1 MTKVSV
7 GLAVFN
13 GERYLQQCLDSLTS
27 QTLEDLEIIVVDDG
41 STDNSATICDLY
53 EAKDSRIKVIRKPH
67 GGLASAR
74 QMALEV
80 SMGDYFCVCDADDW
94 MEPEMYERL
103 CDKAVET
110 GADVVMCDYWREYGD
125 GYSKLSVY
133 NREVPSDNRQ
143 IISDVL
149 NDRFPSFIWS
159 KLFRRDVFERY
170 ALSWDPGISMQ
181 EDYLMTLK
189 ILQHPVRL
197 AYLPDPLYH
206 YRRMPGGNSYTNNM
220 TMSSYNQMLCIR
232 DWIDKHLSDN
242 QFAAGRIHYQVNVAY
257 AGLRVMEGMTPR
269 YYRETSTSRLSLRE
283 LISERTLKSMLI
295 LMTKILGYRF
305 GVLVNRLLYKRVY
318 K

>member
-1 MTKVSV
+1 MKVSV

-13 GERYLQQCLDSLTS
+13 GERYLQQCLDSLTC
-27 QTLEDLEIIVVDDG
+27 QTLEELEIIVVDDG
-41 STDNSATICDLY
+41 STDNSTTICDLY

-74 QMALEV
+74 QTALEV

-94 MEPEMYERL
+94 MEQEMYERL
-103 CDKAVET
+103 RDKAVET

-149 NDRFPSFIWS
+149 NGMFPFSIWN
-159 KLFRRDVFERY
+159 KLFKRDIFERY
-170 ALSWDPGISMQ
+170 ALSWNPNVNMG
-181 EDYLMTLK
+181 EDFLMTLK
-189 ILQHPVRL
+189 IFQNSIKLT
-197 AYLPDPLYH
+197 YLPLPLYH
-206 YRRMPGGNSYTNNM
+206 YRRVTGGNSYTNRI
-220 TMSSYNQMLCIR
+220 TMSSYNQMLYIR
-232 DWIDKHLSDN
+232 DWIDEILNDDIYG
-242 QFAAGRIHYQVNVAY
+242 AGRIHYQVNVAY
-257 AGLRVMEGMTPR
+257 AGLRVVQGMTPR

-283 LISERTLKSMLI
+283 LISERTLKSILI